1 MAIGL
6 GISAISSGVNLI
18 SGLSRKNKAQK
29 ALKNFKR
36 QELNNITEG
45 MRVSTLGAEMQTREA
60 QRRFSTSVDA
70 LRSGGVRALV
80 GGLGKQEQLQQAQ
93 QQMISADLDRQ
104 QQQIDVMRA
113 QDEARI
119 RNMIEARESSAIAGL
134 GREIS
139 EGRNQAQQGAFGL
152 AQTAFAGAAA
162 QKAGLF
168 GEGGSGGSGGLG
180 VSKVLG
186 GSGAD
191 PSFST
196 VANTGQST
204 SNSLMD
210 SSPTRFATGP
220 SGSPIDLQ
228 AQFATNPS
236 SLLGP
241 AGNMSQAYNSRFG
254 GLTSAGAPQVAFS
267 GPTGYNMEH
276 AGFVKQ

>member
-119 RNMIEARESSAIAGL
+119 RNMIETRETSAIAGL

-168 GEGGSGGSGGLG
+168 GSGGSGGSGG
-180 VSKVLG
+180 
-186 GSGAD
+186 GSAAD

-204 SNSLMD
+204 SNSLID
-210 SSPTRFATGP
+210 SSPTRFGISP
-220 SGSPIDLQ
+220 SGSQMDLE
-228 AQFATNPS
+228 ALITRKPS
-236 SLLGP
+236 SLLDP
-241 AGNMSQAYNSRFG
+241 AGKMSQLYNSRLG

>member
-1 MAIGL
+1 MPLPLMAIGL

-29 ALKNFKR
+29 ALKNFRR

-104 QQQIDVMRA
+104 QTQIDMMRA

-119 RNMIEARESSAIAGL
+119 RNMVEARESSAIAGL

-162 QKAGLF
+162 QKEGLLG
-168 GEGGSGGSGGLG
+168 GEGSGGSAGPSFTEVLNTGAKVSNAVVNASKAFGRNEQGGLIDM
-180 VSKVLG
+180 SAMMSNTNLG
-186 GSGAD
+186 PNTSALDSYTSGFGL
-191 PSFST
+191 SF
-196 VANTGQST
+196 
-204 SNSLMD
+204 
-210 SSPTRFATGP
+210 P
-220 SGSPIDLQ
+220 SGLS
-228 AQFATNPS
+228 
-236 SLLGP
+236 
-241 AGNMSQAYNSRFG
+241 
-254 GLTSAGAPQVAFS
+254 SAGAPQVAFS